1 MAERPNAAVLKT
13 VDGKLSG
20 GSNPSPCAK
29 REKYENS
36 FLGLFV
42 FFYSVLKNIPRVLTR
57 GYFSL
62 FYGYA
67 CSPFLGF
74 KRKNVQ
80 TATPATK
87 ATSKAISP
95 INQ

>member
-42 FFYSVLKNIPRVLTR
+42 FFYSVLKKIPT
-57 GYFSL
+57 
-62 FYGYA
+62 
-67 CSPFLGF
+67 
-74 KRKNVQ
+74 
-80 TATPATK
+80 
-87 ATSKAISP
+87 
-95 INQ
+95 